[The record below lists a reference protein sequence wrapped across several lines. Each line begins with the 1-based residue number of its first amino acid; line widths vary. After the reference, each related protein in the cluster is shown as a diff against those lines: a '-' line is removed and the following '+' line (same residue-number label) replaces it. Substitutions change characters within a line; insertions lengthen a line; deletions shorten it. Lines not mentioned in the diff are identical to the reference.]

1 VHRRG
6 LALHSAILLHSED
19 LLKSAFPLI
28 KIWQILS
35 ITIMILHQLFLLSLA
50 SAQAPVVNLSYSSY
64 EGSSLLNGV
73 SQFLGLRYA
82 AAPVGDLRFEAPQD
96 PPFKSDTQKAKRVRA
111 HKDYVEKAPP
121 C

>member
-1 VHRRG
+1 M
-6 LALHSAILLHSED
+6 
-19 LLKSAFPLI
+19 
-28 KIWQILS
+28 
-35 ITIMILHQLFLLSLA
+35 TIMILHQLFLLSLA

-64 EGSSLLNGV
+64 EGSSLSNGV

-96 PPFKSDTQKAKRVRA
+96 PPFKRDTQKAKRVCSLE
-111 HKDYVEKAPP
+111 DYVEETPP